1 MGYYQPSLRDFAVP
15 TPIFFAPLRLCV
27 KIIQC
32 KRPTLI
38 SAHRG
43 AGVNPPNRFEKIH
56 VDRDADWN
64 PEGDAEGGRPPGPRT
79 QFFKD
84 HSQTVISHNDS
95 PDVGFGA
102 SLNPYRG
109 CEHGCIYCYARPT
122 HEYLGFSAGLD
133 FESKIMVKED
143 APELLRREL
152 SSPKWS
158 PQVIFL
164 SGVTDC
170 YQPVERK
177 LKLTRRCLEVLAEFR
192 NPVFIVTKN
201 QLVTRDIDLLA
212 ELARHH
218 AVGVLLSI
226 TTLDSGL
233 RKVMEPR
240 TSPPAAR
247 LAALRELSAAGIPVG
262 VNVAPIIPG
271 LTDHEMPAI
280 LKSAA
285 EAGATS
291 AGYTVVRL
299 PYAVAPLFEKWLE
312 THFPDRKEKVLN
324 RLRAMHGGKLYDATW
339 GKRFSGEGIFAEQI
353 AQMFDVARRKAGIKN
368 EGGELSTAAFR
379 RAGGTQLSL
388 F

>member
-1 MGYYQPSLRDFAVP
+1 MPP
-15 TPIFFAPLRLCV
+15 E
-27 KIIQC
+27 K
-32 KRPTLI
+32 LI

-43 AGVNPPNRFEKIH
+43 AANNPPNRFEKIFLEP
-56 VDRDADWN
+56 DADWN
-64 PEGDAEGGRPPGPRT
+64 PDDEEGGRPPGPRT

-84 HSQTVISHNDS
+84 HSQSVISRNDS

-122 HEYLGFSAGLD
+122 HEFLGFSAGLD

-212 ELARHH
+212 ELARHR
-218 AVGVLLSI
+218 AVGVFLSI
-226 TTLDSGL
+226 TTLDSEL
-233 RKVMEPR
+233 RQIMEPR
-240 TSPPAAR
+240 TSPPTAR
-247 LAALRELSAAGIPVG
+247 LAALRELASAGIPVG

-280 LKSAA
+280 LKAAA

-299 PYAVAPLFEKWLE
+299 PYAVAPLFEQWLE
-312 THFPDRKEKVLN
+312 THFPGRKEKVLN
-324 RLRAMHGGKLYDATW
+324 RLRAMHGGKLYDAQW

-353 AQMFDVARRKAGIKN
+353 AQMFEVARRKAGIKQ
-368 EGGELSTAAFR
+368 EDGELSTAAFR
-379 RAGGTQLSL
+379 RPGGAQLSL
-388 F
+388 FP